1 MISLANLRMIADRE
15 SNFNAISKNLE
26 DRMTEIAEQ
35 GGYYI
40 EYSDSDVDI
49 VSRLRRY
56 FECLN
61 FEVSQRSG
69 TKIVIYW
76 W

>member
-1 MISLANLRMIADRE
+1 MINVLNLRNIADRE
-15 SNFNAISKNLE
+15 SNFNDIAKNLE
-26 DRMTEIAEQ
+26 DRMTEIADK

-40 EYSDSDVDI
+40 EYSDNDVHI
-49 VSRLRRY
+49 ISRLKRY
-56 FECLN
+56 FERMN
-61 FEVSQRSG
+61 FEVAIQSA

>member
-1 MISLANLRMIADRE
+1 MINPDNLRMIADRE
-15 SNFNAISKNLE
+15 SNFNVTVKDLK
-26 DRMTEIAEQ
+26 DRMVELAHK

-40 EYSDSDVDI
+40 EYSDNDVDI

-56 FECLN
+56 FERLN

>member
-1 MISLANLRMIADRE
+1 MISLTHLRMIADRE
-15 SNFNAISKNLE
+15 SNFKVISKNLE
-26 DRMTEIAEQ
+26 DRMLELAEK

-40 EYSDSDVDI
+40 EYSDNDAHI
-49 VSRLRRY
+49 ISRLKRY
-56 FECLN
+56 FERMN
-61 FEVSQRSG
+61 FEVALRSA

>member
-1 MISLANLRMIADRE
+1 MINLANLRMIADRE

-26 DRMTEIAEQ
+26 DRMIEIAEQ

-40 EYSDSDVDI
+40 EYSDNDVHI
-49 VSRLRRY
+49 ISRLKRY
-56 FECLN
+56 FERLN

>member
-15 SNFNAISKNLE
+15 SDFNVTVKELE
-26 DRMTEIAEQ
+26 NRMFEIADK

-40 EYSDSDVDI
+40 EYSDSDVHI
-49 VSRLRRY
+49 ISRLKRY
-56 FECLN
+56 FERMN
-61 FEVSQRSG
+61 FEVTQQSA

>member
-15 SNFNAISKNLE
+15 SNFNDIAKNLE
-26 DRMTEIAEQ
+26 DRMVELAHK

-40 EYSDSDVDI
+40 EYSDNDVDI

-56 FECLN
+56 FERLN

>member
-1 MISLANLRMIADRE
+1 MISLVNLRMIADRE
-15 SNFNAISKNLE
+15 SKFNDISKNLE
-26 DRMTEIAEQ
+26 DRMTEIADK

-40 EYSDSDVDI
+40 EYSDSDVHI
-49 VSRLRRY
+49 ISRLKRY
-56 FECLN
+56 FERMN
-61 FEVSQRSG
+61 FEVAIQSA

>member
-15 SNFNAISKNLE
+15 SDFNVTVKELE
-26 DRMTEIAEQ
+26 NRMFEIADK

-40 EYSDSDVDI
+40 EYSDSDVHI
-49 VSRLRRY
+49 ISRLKRY
-56 FECLN
+56 FERMN
-61 FEVSQRSG
+61 FEVTQRSA

>member
-1 MISLANLRMIADRE
+1 MINLTNLRVIADRE
-15 SNFNAISKNLE
+15 SNFNDIVKNLE
-26 DRMTEIAEQ
+26 ARMTEIAVK

-40 EYSDSDVDI
+40 KYSDNDVHI

-56 FECLN
+56 FERLN

>member
-15 SNFNAISKNLE
+15 SNFNDIAKILE
-26 DRMTEIAEQ
+26 DRMTEIADK

-40 EYSDSDVDI
+40 EYSDNDIHI
-49 VSRLRRY
+49 VSRLKRY
-56 FECLN
+56 FERMG
-61 FEVSQRSG
+61 FEVTHRCA

>member
-15 SNFNAISKNLE
+15 SNFNDIAKNLE
-26 DRMTEIAEQ
+26 DRMTEIAHK

-40 EYSDSDVDI
+40 EYSDNDVDI

-56 FECLN
+56 FERLN
-61 FEVSQRSG
+61 FEVSHRSG

>member
-15 SNFNAISKNLE
+15 SNFNNTVKNLE
-26 DRMTEIAEQ
+26 DRMTEIADK

-40 EYSDSDVDI
+40 EYYDSDVHI
-49 VSRLRRY
+49 ISRLKRY
-56 FECLN
+56 FERLN
-61 FEVSQRSG
+61 FEVVIQSARE
-69 TKIVIYW
+69 IVIYW

>member
-1 MISLANLRMIADRE
+1 MINPADLRIIADRE
-15 SNFNAISKNLE
+15 SNFNVTVKDLK
-26 DRMTEIAEQ
+26 DRMVELAHK

-40 EYSDSDVDI
+40 EYSDTDVHI
-49 VSRLRRY
+49 IQRLKRY
-56 FECLN
+56 FERMN
-61 FEVSQRSG
+61 FEVALQSA